1 MKIRSKVLLFT
12 LVAIVVSVTTALL
25 IGRTIALDIVKQ
37 QISGHL
43 ATAVQSRASHVET
56 FLKAEIEAIKQ
67 LSASIVF
74 ERFLSSSV
82 GSENYDQVRD
92 DAMRRLRETAAIGNY
107 THSLFI
113 LDRDG
118 TIVASSVNTDIGKD
132 KSEDPYFLRG
142 QEDPFIKD
150 AYVSRDRGIHAL
162 AFSAPILDEEQA
174 FLGVVVAR
182 VSMQEINTVMT
193 DKTGLAETGEIYLV
207 NRDGYM
213 ITPSRFIENTFLRQE
228 VDLKSDHDTEQG
240 IEHQTIG
247 IAENYMDSSVLRVHE
262 HILSMEWCVIGEVGT
277 EEAFALIAKLT
288 RVLLLVLAGILAV
301 GLVASIGVS
310 GTIARPIVALHHGT
324 EEIEKGNLDYKV
336 GTSAKDEIGQLSRA
350 FDKMTGE
357 LKRSQGEL
365 EEYSRELER
374 KVQERTADLEQSNE
388 ELKRFAYIV
397 SHDLR
402 APLVNLKGFSAE
414 LRSALEILRSVMGKA
429 LLHLD
434 EEERRSASLAIEEDI
449 PEALEFIDSSVTRMD
464 GFINAVLK
472 LSRVGRRELN
482 FEPIDMNDLVQ
493 STLNTLAHQIKKR
506 QVRVAVELLP
516 EVIADRT
523 SMEQIMGNLLNN
535 AIVYLDPNRPG
546 EIVVSGEKGERA
558 ITFHV
563 RDNGRGIAEGDMD
576 KVFAPF
582 RRAGRQD
589 VSGEGMGL
597 SYVQTLVRR
606 HGGHIRC
613 TSELGVR
620 TTFSFSI
627 AVKT

>member
-12 LVAIVVSVTTALL
+12 LVAIVVSVTTVLL
-25 IGRTIALDIVKQ
+25 IGRAIALDIIKE
-37 QISGHL
+37 QISDHL
-43 ATAVQSRASHVET
+43 ATVVQSRASHVET

-74 ERFLSSSV
+74 EGFLSN
-82 GSENYDQVRD
+82 SEGAEDYDQVRD

-118 TIVASSVNTDIGKD
+118 TIVASSVKTDIGGD
-132 KSEDPYFLRG
+132 KSEDPSFLGG
-142 QEDPFIKD
+142 QEGPFIKD
-150 AYVSRDRGIHAL
+150 AHVSQDRGIHAI
-162 AFSAPILDEEQA
+162 AFSAPILDEEQV

-182 VSMQEINTVMT
+182 VSMQEINTVTT
-193 DKTGLAETGEIYLV
+193 DKTGLGETGEIYIV
-207 NRDGYM
+207 NKTGHM

-228 VDLKSDHDTEQG
+228 IDLKSDHETEQG
-240 IEHQTIG
+240 VEHRTIG
-247 IAENYMDSSVLRVHE
+247 VSENYIGSPVLRVHE
-262 HILSMEWCVIGEVGT
+262 HISRMEWCVIGEMGT
-277 EEAFALIAKLT
+277 EEAFALVAKLT
-288 RVLLLVLAGILAV
+288 RVLLLALAVILAV
-301 GLVASIGVS
+301 GIVASIGVS

-336 GTSAKDEIGQLSRA
+336 GTPAKDEIGQLSRA

-357 LKRSQGEL
+357 LKRSQVEL
-365 EEYSRELER
+365 EEYSQGLEI
-374 KVQERTADLEQSNE
+374 KVKERTADLEQSNE

-414 LRSALEILRSVMGKA
+414 LRSALGVLRSVMDKV
-429 LLHLD
+429 LPHLD
-434 EEERRSASLAIEEDI
+434 EEERRSAALAIEEDI

-472 LSRVGRRELN
+472 LSRVGRRDLN

-493 STLNTLAHQIKKR
+493 STLDTLAHQIEER
-506 QVRVAVELLP
+506 QVGVTVEPLP
-516 EVIADRT
+516 DIVADRT
-523 SMEQIMGNLLNN
+523 SLEQIMGNLLNN

-546 EIVVSGEKGERA
+546 KIVVSAEKGERET
-558 ITFHV
+558 TFHV
-563 RDNGRGIAEGDMD
+563 RDNGRGIAAEDMD

-589 VSGEGMGL
+589 VVGEGMGL

-606 HGGHIRC
+606 HGGHIKC
-613 TSELGVR
+613 TSELGVG

-627 AVKT
+627 ASRA